1 MYKKGDVL
9 SITFRNG
16 YDANGKPIMMTLE
29 RAEVL
34 NYADGLL
41 QITYRDLDERHD
53 GVEIDRIVFN
63 IKTSDDLMKR
73 CETG

>member
-63 IKTSDDLMKR
+63 IKTSDALMKR